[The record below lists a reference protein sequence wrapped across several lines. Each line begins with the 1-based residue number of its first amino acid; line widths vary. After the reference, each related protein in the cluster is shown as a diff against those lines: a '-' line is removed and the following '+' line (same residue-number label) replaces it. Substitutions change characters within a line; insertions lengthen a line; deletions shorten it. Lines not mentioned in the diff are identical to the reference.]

1 MLARGGVV
9 FLEGGG
15 RVSDILPN
23 ILDNFSDFIT
33 SLLALT
39 VRTRVVV
46 VVVVEPF
53 IGFFSTG
60 CSDKN
65 STNGFLLPLDI
76 WFMFFVFVSS
86 LPCMEAR

>member
-15 RVSDILPN
+15 RVSVILYN

-39 VRTRVVV
+39 VRARVVA
-46 VVVVEPF
+46 VVEPF

-65 STNGFLLPLDI
+65 YTNGFLLPLDI
-76 WFMFFVFVSS
+76 WVMFFVFLSS
-86 LPCMEAR
+86 LPCMDAR